1 MKEDVTYLSSDK
13 LKGRKTGTRGE
24 KRAANY
30 IRKQFHKHNL
40 AEKGTKGYYQD
51 FVTKHNNNP
60 HSNIN
65 KNKIKGLNVIGFCD
79 NKQKETIIIGAHYDH
94 LGKTHQ
100 SSLHKGSK
108 DIHNGADDNASGVS
122 VLTSLIDTLCKNQ
135 LYNYL
140 FIAFSGEEEGLLGSS
155 FFCKNPTIELSTVK
169 FMLNFDMVG
178 RLNDKQELAI
188 NGTGTSKAWNPL
200 LDTTNK
206 FGFKL
211 IKSESGIGP
220 SDHTSFY
227 LKNIPA
233 IHFFT
238 GQHEDYHKPS
248 DDVEKINF
256 NGMYAIFSYVIN
268 IIEES
273 STISDFAFQE
283 TASTH
288 QTPKFNVTLGIMP
301 DYLYDGNGLRID
313 GVSKGKTA
321 HKYNILMG
329 DIIIQIGELK
339 INDIMTY
346 MEGLSKFEKGDTT
359 IIKVKREDSVLE
371 IPIIFQ

>member
-1 MKEDVTYLSSDK
+1 MSHYTLSQNENIFNQMKEDVTYLSSDK

-122 VLTSLIDTLCKNQ
+122 ILTSLIDTLCNNQ

-155 FFCKNPTIELSTVK
+155 FFCKNPTIKLNTVK

-188 NGTGTSKAWNPL
+188 NGTGTSKAWNEGGQMIFEWNYKDGKEDGICKNWYANASL
-200 LDTTNK
+200 K
-206 FGFKL
+206 K
-211 IKSESGIGP
+211 IK
-220 SDHTSFY
+220 
-227 LKNIPA
+227 K
-233 IHFFT
+233 
-238 GQHEDYHKPS
+238 K
-248 DDVEKINF
+248 
-256 NGMYAIFSYVIN
+256 SYK
-268 IIEES
+268 S
-273 STISDFAFQE
+273 
-283 TASTH
+283 
-288 QTPKFNVTLGIMP
+288 
-301 DYLYDGNGLRID
+301 
-313 GVSKGKTA
+313 
-321 HKYNILMG
+321 
-329 DIIIQIGELK
+329 
-339 INDIMTY
+339 
-346 MEGLSKFEKGDTT
+346 
-359 IIKVKREDSVLE
+359 
-371 IPIIFQ
+371 